1 MIYVFDTD
9 HLSLSQRCNPVVGD
23 CILNFN
29 DAQNQLLT
37 TVINFQEQISG
48 RFEQIQRAKNSVALV
63 QAYELFNQTIDYF
76 KPWQFLDYDDR
87 AERYFQS
94 ARKSGIRIGTMDL
107 RIAAICMTRDAILV
121 TRNQKDFQQVPDLKF
136 EDWSV

>member
-9 HLSLSQRCNPVVGD
+9 HLSLSQRCDPVVGNR
-23 CILNFN
+23 ILNF
-29 DAQNQLLT
+29 DDVQNTLVT
-37 TVINFQEQISG
+37 TVVNYQEQISG
-48 RFEQIQRAKNSVALV
+48 RFEQIQRSKNSAALV
-63 QAYELFNQTIDYF
+63 RAYQLFNQTIDYF

-87 AERYFQS
+87 AEQHFQA

-107 RIAAICMTRDAILV
+107 RIAAICIVHDAILV
-121 TRNQKDFQQVPDLKF
+121 TRNRKDFQQVPGLKF